1 MNAKVLFLLIGL
13 AAGGLVGWLTRPQA
27 AELSILGMKVEVQG
41 DKAAAPGDRSMTD
54 GQMQHVAI
62 SALIG
67 ALIGFGVGFVADRRR

>member
-13 AAGGLVGWLTRPQA
+13 VAGSLVGWLTRPEA
-27 AELSILGMKVEVQG
+27 AELSILGMKIEVQG
-41 DKAAAPGDRSMTD
+41 DKAAAPGDKTLTS
-54 GQMQHVAI
+54 GQTEHIAI